1 MSLKPAQAQAESDGR
16 AIVSAL
22 VERSNRLGAD
32 PRNTNYA
39 GGNTSAKG
47 WAIDPVTG
55 EPVELLWV
63 KGSGGDLGTLTER
76 GLAVL
81 RLDRLRSLVEVYP
94 GVEREDEM
102 VGALDYCLFGP
113 GGAAPSID
121 TAMHGLIDADHVDH
135 LHPDSGIAFATA
147 ADGPELTRRC
157 FGDRVAWVD
166 WRRPGLRAR
175 PRSRRDPAGPARG
188 DRGDPRRPRDHGLG
202 RHVRGVRGAI
212 ARDHPHGGDVHRG
225 ARPSRSVRAGR
236 RRVRPA
242 HRDRATRPGGGA
254 VPADPRAR
262 LDGPPAGRPLR
273 RQRHASSTSWPG
285 PSTRGSPRWAR
296 RARTTSCGPRS
307 GRWSSTCRRP
317 RSSRRSG
324 RGSASSTRPIAS
336 TYRRYYER
344 YATAGQP
351 AMRGADPAIVLVPGI
366 GMFSFGADVRTAR
379 VAGEFYVN
387 AINVMRGAEA
397 PLDLRADPGGREVP
411 DRVLGARGGEARPPA
426 EAEAARD
433 EGRRRH
439 RRRVGDRQGDRPSAG
454 GRGRLRRGRRH
465 RRGDPRRPSPRS
477 SAGRTRRS
485 ASSPT

>member
-81 RLDRLRSLVEVYP
+81 RLDRVRSLVEVYP

-102 VGALDYCLFGP
+102 VGAFDYCLFGR

-166 WRRPGLRAR
+166 WRRPGFELALDLAGIRRAR
-175 PRSRRDPAGPARG
+175 PEAIGAILGGHGITAWGATSAECEERSLEIIRTAETFIAEHGRADPFGRVVAGYDPLTETERRARAAELFPLIRGLVSTDRPQVGHYDDSVTVLDFLRPGRAPAAGRAGHVVPGPLPADQGPADG
-188 DRGDPRRPRDHGLG
+188 PRPAA
-202 RHVRGVRGAI
+202 VRGARDGPGAAPRAPRGLSRRVPPLLRAVRDRRQPADARRRPGDRPR
-212 ARDHPHGGDVHRG
+212 ARDRDVLVRCRR
-225 ARPSRSVRAGR
+225 ADRAGR
-236 RRVRPA
+236 RRV
-242 HRDRATRPGGGA
+242 
-254 VPADPRAR
+254 
-262 LDGPPAGRPLR
+262 L
-273 RQRHASSTSWPG
+273 RQRDQ
-285 PSTRGSPRWAR
+285 RDAR
-296 RARTTSCGPRS
+296 R
-307 GRWSSTCRRP
+307 
-317 RSSRRSG
+317 
-324 RGSASSTRPIAS
+324 
-336 TYRRYYER
+336 
-344 YATAGQP
+344 
-351 AMRGADPAIVLVPGI
+351 RGA
-366 GMFSFGADVRTAR
+366 
-379 VAGEFYVN
+379 
-387 AINVMRGAEA
+387 
-397 PLDLRADPGGREVP
+397 LDLRADPGGREVP

-426 EAEAARD
+426 EAEATRD

-439 RRRVGDRQGDRPSAG
+439 RGRVGDRQGDRPSAG

-465 RRGDPRRPSPRS
+465 RRAHPRRPSPRS
-477 SAGRTRRS
+477 SAGRTSRS

>member
-1 MSLKPAQAQAESDGR
+1 MSLKPSQTQAESDGR

-147 ADGPELTRRC
+147 ADGPDLTRRC

-166 WRRPGLRAR
+166 WRRPGFELALDLAEIRFPSWA
-175 PRSRRDPAGPARG
+175 S
-188 DRGDPRRPRDHGLG
+188 GDPRRPRIGLG
-202 RHVRGVRGAI
+202 RHVRECEGSLEI
-212 ARDHPHGGDVHRG
+212 AAAETFIAGT
-225 ARPSRSVRAGR
+225 ASRSVRACR
-236 RRVRPA
+236 RRIRPA
-242 HRDRATRPGGGA
+242 HETE
-254 VPADPRAR
+254 
-262 LDGPPAGRPLR
+262 
-273 RQRHASSTSWPG
+273 
-285 PSTRGSPRWAR
+285 R
-296 RARTTSCGPRS
+296 RARAASC
-307 GRWSSTCRRP
+307 
-317 RSSRRSG
+317 SR
-324 RGSASSTRPIAS
+324 
-336 TYRRYYER
+336 
-344 YATAGQP
+344 
-351 AMRGADPAIVLVPGI
+351 
-366 GMFSFGADVRTAR
+366 
-379 VAGEFYVN
+379 
-387 AINVMRGAEA
+387 
-397 PLDLRADPGGREVP
+397 
-411 DRVLGARGGEARPPA
+411 
-426 EAEAARD
+426 
-433 EGRRRH
+433 
-439 RRRVGDRQGDRPSAG
+439 
-454 GRGRLRRGRRH
+454 
-465 RRGDPRRPSPRS
+465 
-477 SAGRTRRS
+477 
-485 ASSPT
+485 